1 MTSRLHTY
9 FRSSAAYRVRI
20 ALHSKGLPFDAV
32 PVHLLRGGGEQHG
45 DAFKALNPNGLVPV
59 YVDGGGAVLRQ
70 SLAII
75 EYLEEQHPQPALLPA
90 DPVGRAQVRALAL
103 DVACEIHPVNNL
115 RVLSYLT
122 GTLGQSEEARLAWI
136 RHWIAVGFDALEA
149 TLRGAPT
156 RGRFSWGDTPTL
168 ADLCLVPQVFN
179 ARRFGVPVDERYPTL
194 AAIDAA
200 CAVLPAFQAAHPQAQ
215 PDAA

>member
-1 MTSRLHTY
+1 MTARLHTY

-20 ALHSKGLPFDAV
+20 ALHLKGLPYEAV
-32 PVHLLRGGGEQHG
+32 PVHLLRGGGEQHLP
-45 DAFKALNPNGLVPV
+45 AFAALNPHELVPV
-59 YVDGGGAVLRQ
+59 YQDGRGAVLRQ
-70 SLAII
+70 SLAIV
-75 EYLEEQHPQPALLPA
+75 EYLDEVHPQPALLPA

-115 RVLSYLT
+115 RVLAYLT
-122 GTLGQSEEARLAWI
+122 GTLGQPEEARLAWI
-136 RHWIAVGFDALEA
+136 RHWVGVGFDALEA
-149 TLRGAPT
+149 TLRNAPT

-168 ADLCLVPQVFN
+168 ADLCLVPQIFN
-179 ARRFGVPVDERYPTL
+179 ARRFGVEIESRYPTL

-200 CAVLPAFQAAHPQAQ
+200 CAALPAFRAAHPQAQ